1 MNHMHLNDL
10 GFSTQEI
17 HGGYKANSEKAAA
30 VPIYQTSSFLF
41 DSAEDGGKIFS
52 GEKAGYRYSRFG
64 NPTNTALENKM
75 SLLEGAE
82 ACVSTSSGIS
92 AISSVLWA
100 ALQSGD
106 HVIACRTLYGDTS
119 ALLNYGFKK
128 MGIEI
133 DFVDMSDVENVKN
146 FMKKNTK
153 VVYIETPANPTL
165 VLSDIAAIAQV
176 VHKNK
181 DCLVI
186 VDNTFS
192 TPYIQRPLQLGADA
206 VVYSGTKFLNG
217 HGDVIAGFVL
227 GKKDFINQVRFCV
240 QKMTGAILGPF
251 EAYLVIRGLKTLSL
265 RMERHCENAL
275 RIAKYLNNHP
285 KVDKVYY
292 PGLESFQQYELAESQ
307 MKLPG
312 AMIAFEMKGGY
323 DSGVTLMN
331 NLKICRLAVSLGD
344 VETLIQHPASMSHAV
359 CTREERLAA
368 GVTDGL
374 VRLAVGLECVEDII
388 QDIDNAMQLIK

>member
-1 MNHMHLNDL
+1 MNEINLNDL

-17 HGGYKANSEKAAA
+17 HGGYEANSKKAAS
-30 VPIYQTSSFLF
+30 VPIYQTSTFLF
-41 DSAEDGGKIFS
+41 DSAQDGGKIFS
-52 GEKAGYRYSRFG
+52 GEKEGYRYSRFG

-82 ACVSTSSGIS
+82 DCVSTSSGIS
-92 AISSVLWA
+92 AISSVLWV
-100 ALQSGD
+100 ALQTGD
-106 HVIACRTLYGDTS
+106 HVIACKTLYGDTS
-119 ALLNYGFKK
+119 AMLNYGFKK

-133 DFVDMSDVENVKN
+133 DFVDMSDKENVRK

-165 VLSDIAAIAQV
+165 VLSDIDSIAQV
-176 VHKNK
+176 AHINK
-181 DCLVI
+181 ECMVI

-227 GKKDFINQVRFCV
+227 GKREFVKQVRFCV
-240 QKMTGAILGPF
+240 QKMTGAILSPF
-251 EAYLVIRGLKTLSL
+251 DAYLVIRGLKTLSL
-265 RMERHCENAL
+265 RMERHCANAL
-275 RIAKYLNNHP
+275 RIAEYLYKHP
-285 KVDKVYY
+285 QVQTVYY
-292 PGLESFQQYELAESQ
+292 PGLENFQQYELAKLQ

-312 AMIAFEMKGGY
+312 AIIAFELKGGY

-331 NLKICRLAVSLGD
+331 NLKICHLAVSLGD
-344 VETLIQHPASMSHAV
+344 AETLIQHPASMSHAI
-359 CTREERLAA
+359 CTKEERQAA
-368 GVTDGL
+368 GVTEGL

-388 QDIDNAMQLIK
+388 LDIDNALQLI